1 MFTSFKSALC
11 VVAIGAAACLA
22 PGAHAEDG
30 RVADTQVKAQV
41 DFANPV
47 AVRQFYDRLKI
58 EARTVCDTAASYDHD
73 YDAHPAKDCEHQ
85 AVADAVRQVDRPQ
98 LSELHD
104 RQAGQAPVQ
113 LSYNGRSR

>member
-1 MFTSFKSALC
+1 MFTSFTSALC
-11 VVAIGAAACLA
+11 VAAIAAAACLA
-22 PGAHAEDG
+22 TGVQAQDS

-41 DFANPV
+41 DFDNPV
-47 AVRQFYDRLKI
+47 QVRQFYDRLKT

-73 YDAHPAKDCEHQ
+73 YNAHPAKDCEHQ
-85 AVADAVRQVDRPQ
+85 ALADAVRQVDRPQ